1 MTDIR
6 FLEEKAHW
14 VKRMTLVIHKLA
26 PGIRVAS
33 SLSPVEVLT
42 ALYYGG
48 ILDHDPADP
57 QWPQR
62 DRLILSKGHGSLCVY
77 PILADRGYFSM
88 EELERMSEPGSC
100 LGVIPEPTTPGIET
114 TNGSLGHGL
123 GVASGMCLTLRR
135 RHMPHTTFV
144 LCGDGEMNSG
154 AGWEAIMFAAK
165 HGLDNLVAI
174 IDDNKRSMLGNQA
187 DIMGLHPLADKF
199 ACFGWDA
206 TEVDGHDIGAVHGAL
221 LRLKGER
228 NGKPKVLV
236 ANTIK
241 GHGVPELERDPIS
254 HVRVMTPAEIDRTLK
269 EWA

>member
-6 FLEEKAHW
+6 VLEEKAHW

-48 ILDHDPADP
+48 ILDHDPGNP
-57 QWPQR
+57 HWPQR

-77 PILADRGYFSM
+77 PILADRGYFPM
-88 EELERMSEPGSC
+88 AELERMGEPGSR

-135 RHMPHTTFV
+135 RHMPHTAFV

-187 DIMGLHPLADKF
+187 DIMGLGPLADKF
-199 ACFGWDA
+199 ACFGWDV
-206 TEVDGHDIGAVHGAL
+206 TEVDGHDVGAVHRTL
-221 LRLKGER
+221 SRLKGER
-228 NGKPKVLV
+228 NGKPKVMV

-241 GHGVPELERDPIS
+241 GHGVPELEKDPIS